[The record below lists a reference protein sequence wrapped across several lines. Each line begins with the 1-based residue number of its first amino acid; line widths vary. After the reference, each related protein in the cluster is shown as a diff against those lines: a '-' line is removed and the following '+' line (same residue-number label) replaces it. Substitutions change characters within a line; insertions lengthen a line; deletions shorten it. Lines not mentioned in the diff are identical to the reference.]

1 MKRERGVIVRLGQIF
16 ILWDQIRLQTTST
29 ANNGAIII
37 GNVEPLLFFAID
49 ATLRVLIVRMIS
61 MDGKMLTFF

>member
-1 MKRERGVIVRLGQIF
+1 MIVRLGQIF

-29 ANNGAIII
+29 VNNGAIII
-37 GNVEPLLFFAID
+37 GNVQPLLSFAID

-61 MDGKMLTFF
+61 MNVKMLTFF